1 MWIVIKYK
9 KKEINFL
16 KNEIKNKIGNDV
28 KFYNPTLCLQQIRK
42 NIGLYTEKIWK

>member
-16 KNEIKNKIGNDV
+16 KNKIKNKTFIIGEFDYINF
-28 KFYNPTLCLQQIRK
+28 KK
-42 NIGLYTEKIWK
+42 N